1 MKTLT
6 ACLILLTIS
15 IPFLLSC
22 SAEKVAKGGD
32 TVKIHYTGKLED
44 GTVFDSSRDREPFE
58 LTLGS
63 GSTIPGFE
71 NGIIGMALGDTKT
84 ITIPPEEAY
93 GPRRDDLV
101 MTISKDEFP
110 SDITPSVGQQLQMRH
125 PSGNVMNVTITDV
138 MQDSVTLDANHALAG
153 KTLIFEVELMEIK

>member
-1 MKTLT
+1 MKTL
-6 ACLILLTIS
+6 AAGLILLTIS
-15 IPFLLSC
+15 MPFLLSC
-22 SAEKVAKGGD
+22 SAETVAKGGD
-32 TVKIHYTGKLED
+32 TVKVHYTGKLED
-44 GTVFDSSRDREPFE
+44 GTIFDSSRDREPFE

-71 NGIIGMALGDTKT
+71 NGVIGMALRDTKT

-93 GPRRDDLV
+93 GPKRDELV

-110 SDITPSVGQQLQMRH
+110 PDVAPSVGQQLQMKH
-125 PSGNVMNVTITDV
+125 PSGNVINVTIIDV
-138 MQDSVTLDANHALAG
+138 MQDSVTLDTNHPLAG